1 MGPQE
6 EEGLTACFSH
16 SSHSDAAGAGRNEN
30 TVKLTVKIF
39 EFCVKSTVYIVYY
52 VGVLQDSKRTFIYY
66 PIFVNH
72 KTVLI
77 LWIVAVAGK
86 HTVYATAGFTSTN
99 GYNAGF
105 GGLLFVLY
113 SVWNIMRLQVFYC
126 GLYSC
131 ISVPPVI

>member
-52 VGVLQDSKRTFIYY
+52 VGVVQDSKRTFIYY
-66 PIFVNH
+66 PIFINH

-105 GGLLFVLY
+105 GCLLLVFY
-113 SVWNIMRLQVFYC
+113 SVRDIVHLQVFCCRSYPHI
-126 GLYSC
+126 G
-131 ISVPPVI
+131 VPPVI